1 MLLYNKQSIFFSIYS
16 TISKSYLDPLMDR
29 NWELLVTELVQH
41 FSFLGAP
48 LFFEQ
53 SIFINLV
60 DCSLNFPL
68 THRQF
73 VVSYLR
79 LIQRVRKDKEILVS
93 AKSSAIGT
101 HLEKQASQTLCHLIA
116 VWGSITELR
125 QSCAISAYTK
135 QYLPLTMLSDLRMQL
150 SNCLVSSL
158 TSICY
163 TECYSLYS
171 VIKQRI
177 YLLHLM
183 LRGPVVLR

>member
-1 MLLYNKQSIFFSIYS
+1 MSLKFLKSYAQSRLEWIFPYAYKKGAFFFTRYCSFDFVIAWSYVFPVNWYVSNISRVPVPAKCNSEFLFCTLFVKLMLLYNKQSIFFSIYS

-41 FSFLGAP
+41 LSFLGAP

-79 LIQRVRKDKEILVS
+79 LI
-93 AKSSAIGT
+93 
-101 HLEKQASQTLCHLIA
+101 
-116 VWGSITELR
+116 
-125 QSCAISAYTK
+125 
-135 QYLPLTMLSDLRMQL
+135 
-150 SNCLVSSL
+150 
-158 TSICY
+158 
-163 TECYSLYS
+163 
-171 VIKQRI
+171 
-177 YLLHLM
+177 
-183 LRGPVVLR
+183 